1 MPTTSPDHIQ
11 ALFAAQ
17 RARAPH
23 LALLSAAERAARI
36 RRVVTYLQER
46 QTEFVEAL
54 QADLRR
60 APLDTLAELLIA
72 KNEGSFA
79 IQHLAAWLKPHRVKN
94 ALMSQGTTSYTLYEP
109 KGVALIL
116 STWNAPFAISL
127 VPLIGALAAGNAAI
141 LKPSELAPHSAELLQ
156 RMLESL
162 FPPDEVAVVQGDAAT
177 AGQLLALPFD
187 HIYFTGSPAV
197 GKLVMAAAAQHLT
210 SVTLELGGKSPTIVD
225 QSADL
230 TPTAYKIG
238 WGKCANSGQACVAP
252 DYVLVHERVQAD
264 LIAALQ
270 NAISAM
276 YNPDG
281 RGWQTSPALCRIVN
295 QRHFR
300 RIQGLVE
307 DAVARGATIAYGGEM
322 DEADL
327 YIAPTLLTGVTD
339 EMAIMHE
346 EIFGPVLPIISYPDN
361 EAALGF
367 IRQRGK
373 PLALYIFSRDQAV
386 IDLFLRRTSA
396 GSTVVNHNMIQAGVN
411 PHLPFGGVNQSGA
424 GRSVGKATFESF
436 SNLRSVVEQPRGW
449 RDFYWLSLP
458 PYSTTYQ
465 RMLRWLFAR

>member
-1 MPTTSPDHIQ
+1 MLTTPPDQIQ

-17 RARAPH
+17 KVRAPQ
-23 LALLSAAERAARI
+23 LALLTAAERAARVQ
-36 RRVVTYLQER
+36 RVVTYMQAY
-46 QTEFVEAL
+46 QAAFVEAL
-54 QADLRR
+54 HADLRR

-79 IQHLAAWLKPHRVKN
+79 VQHLAQWLKPRRVKN
-94 ALMSQGTTSYTLYEP
+94 SLMSQGTDSYTVYEP
-109 KGVALIL
+109 KGVALIV
-116 STWNAPFAISL
+116 STWNAPFAITL
-127 VPLIGALAAGNAAI
+127 TPLIGALAAGNAVMV
-141 LKPSELAPHSAELLQ
+141 KPSELAPHSAELLQ

-162 FPPDEVAVVQGDAAT
+162 FVPDEVAVVQGDAMT
-177 AGQLLALPFD
+177 AGHLLALPFD

-197 GKLVMAAAAQHLT
+197 GKRVMATAAEHLT

-225 QSADL
+225 ASADII
-230 TPTAYKIG
+230 PTAYKIA

-252 DYVLVHERVQAD
+252 DYVLAHERVQPA
-264 LIAALQ
+264 LLVALQ
-270 NAISAM
+270 VAIAAM

-281 RGWQTSPALCRIVN
+281 RGLQASPALCRIVN

-300 RIQGLVE
+300 RIRSLLE

-327 YIAPTLLTGVTD
+327 YIGPTLLTGVTD
-339 EMAIMHE
+339 EMTIMQE
-346 EIFGPVLPIISYPDN
+346 EIFGPVLPIISYADN
-361 EAALGF
+361 DEALRI

-373 PLALYIFSRDQAV
+373 PLALYIFSRDQAT
-386 IDLFLRRTSA
+386 IDFFLRRTSA

-458 PYSTTYQ
+458 PYSATYQ
-465 RMLRWLFAR
+465 RMIRWLFAR